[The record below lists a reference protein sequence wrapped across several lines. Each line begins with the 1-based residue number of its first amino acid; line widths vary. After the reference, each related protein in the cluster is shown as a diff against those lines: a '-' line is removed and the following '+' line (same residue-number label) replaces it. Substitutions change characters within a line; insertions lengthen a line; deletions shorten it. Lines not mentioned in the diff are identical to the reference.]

1 MLSRLSG
8 LQEQL
13 GLPRPIQ
20 LSPHIWV
27 AAAVLGLLRT
37 VVNDR
42 HRLATRDRGTR
53 KNILNDLQ
61 GSLGEL
67 LGLDL
72 LHQAN
77 LSAGAQGLLDLE
89 GSVDRPDLVAE
100 TDPRTLLDVKCHFDE
115 QRKRLFLVNE
125 KARVRSIARDVTAFL
140 PIVTSGLRRGAYA
153 GALIPIEQV
162 ASWEVEEGKY
172 GDPARRLPLKKLDEQ
187 FLGARRIDWRTKQP
201 DQQWGPSLLSADNV
215 EQLQRIVNPAM
226 LSELRRTG
234 FSLDGLTYSE
244 VLQALLDLLP
254 PRLRVELGVG

>member
-13 GLPRPIQ
+13 ALPRPIQ

-42 HRLATRDRGTR
+42 HRRVTRDRGAR

-67 LGLDL
+67 LGLGL
-72 LHQAN
+72 LHRAN
-77 LSAGAQGLLDLE
+77 LTAGAQGLLDLE
-89 GSVDRPDLVAE
+89 GSVDRPDLVTE

-125 KARVRSIARDVTAFL
+125 KARVRSIARGVTAFL
-140 PIVTSGLRRGAYA
+140 PIVTSDLRRDAYA
-153 GALIPIEQV
+153 GALIPVEQV
-162 ASWEVEEGKY
+162 GSWEVEEGEY
-172 GDPARRLPLKKLDEQ
+172 RDPARRLPLETLDEQ
-187 FLGARRIDWRTKQP
+187 FLGAHRIDWRTKQP
-201 DQQWGPSLLSADNV
+201 DRQWGPILLSADNV
-215 EQLQRIVNPAM
+215 ERLQGIVGPAV
-226 LSELRRTG
+226 LSELRRTR

-254 PRLRVELGVG
+254 QHVRIELGVS